1 MARKDCPAKGIS
13 QVMQE
18 GKKLE
23 YNCRNYSVHYCK
35 NTNSISTVES
45 LLFVILYLRRS
56 PASFKSY
63 KQSVDRADP

>member
-1 MARKDCPAKGIS
+1 MVKRGSLVKDIS

-23 YNCRNYSVHYCK
+23 YNGRNSSVHYCK
-35 NTNSISTVES
+35 LTNSISTIET
-45 LLFVILYLRRS
+45 LLFVMMYLCRS
-56 PASFKSY
+56 PASFKGH

>member
-1 MARKDCPAKGIS
+1 MAKKDSLSKGIS

-23 YNCRNYSVHYCK
+23 YNCRNYSVHK
-35 NTNSISTVES
+35 TNSISTVES
-45 LLFVILYLRRS
+45 LLFVILYLCRS
-56 PASFKSY
+56 PASFESH